1 MTQKITRDDIEAGIR
16 QLQGD
21 AKQKVVDKRKA
32 LVTGVGI
39 AAVVVLLLTFMLGR
53 RAGNKRSALIEI
65 RRL

>member
-1 MTQKITRDDIEAGIR
+1 MTEKITRDDLEAGIR
-16 QLQGD
+16 QLQGG

>member
-39 AAVVVLLLTFMLGR
+39 TAVVVLLLTFMLGK

>member
-1 MTQKITRDDIEAGIR
+1 MTQKITRDDLEAGIR

-21 AKQKVVDKRKA
+21 AKQKVVDKKKTIMTS
-32 LVTGVGI
+32 VGVA
-39 AAVVVLLLTFMLGR
+39 AAVVLILTFLLGK

>member
-1 MTQKITRDDIEAGIR
+1 MTEKITRDDLEAGIR
-16 QLQGD
+16 QLQGG

-39 AAVVVLLLTFMLGR
+39 AAVVVLLLTFMLGK

>member
-39 AAVVVLLLTFMLGR
+39 AAVVVLLLTFMLGK